1 MSERVGIQ
9 KGRAEA
15 RPFAVPYGELALDVA
30 EVVHGDVGDGR
41 LDSGVVGDLHL
52 AVEHISDESGVIL
65 NSELAVFPL
74 RGLERELD
82 IVRGRIGVRDEAE
95 GLDLA
100 GVVGPVAIDNDIGQG
115 VDGGGEQGPS

>member
-30 EVVHGDVGDGR
+30 EVVHSDVGDGR

-65 NSELAVFPL
+65 NGELAVCPL

-82 IVRGRIGVRDEAE
+82 IVRGRIVSRDEAQ